1 MRTFATLLISAF
13 SALPAVAASSQWLD
27 VDGGSLRFLAREKPA
42 GGYEAA
48 LQVKLDEGFKTYWTV
63 PGSSGLPPVL
73 NISIDRF
80 GSGVPGGTV
89 SVDWPAPAV
98 YEDGSGYVTGYSK
111 EVVVPVDISGTN
123 GLRELTASG
132 IIGVCGEI
140 CIPVQFTLTA
150 PLEQSASSS
159 LEEAQVFAMA
169 GASVVMADDV
179 GLNRKGDILT
189 APTPAGTAKVFWVS
203 AQPGTVPVPGTI
215 ENGTAHFQ
223 TKGEQRPDGLLI
235 IDGVVH
241 PARIEAAR
249 D

>member
-1 MRTFATLLISAF
+1 MRTIAALLTLTL
-13 SALPAVAASSQWLD
+13 SALPALAASSHWME
-27 VDGGSLRFLAREKPA
+27 VDGGSLRFIAREKPA

-48 LQVKLDEGFKTYWTV
+48 LQVKLDDGFKTYWTV

-89 SVDWPAPAV
+89 NIKWPAPTV
-98 YEDGSGYVTGYSK
+98 YEDGSGYVTGYSR
-111 EVVVPVDISGTN
+111 EIAVPIDVSGTSD
-123 GLRELTASG
+123 LRELTASG

-150 PLEQSASSS
+150 QLQQATSNS

-169 GASVVMADDV
+169 GASLITADSIA
-179 GLNRKGDILT
+179 LNRKGDTIT
-189 APTPAGTAKVFWVS
+189 APAPAGAAQIFWVS
-203 AQPGTVPVPGTI
+203 AQPGTVPVPGRI
-215 ENGTAHFQ
+215 ENGTAYFH
-223 TKGEQRPDGLLI
+223 TAGELRPDGLLI
-235 IDGVVH
+235 IDGLVH
-241 PARIEAAR
+241 PARIEASR